1 MKKVLSL
8 IITFVMLVNLTGE
21 VFGQS
26 IPGFTSPK
34 GNYFPETEQ
43 AKTATNPLVLATEE
57 QRKEQEIV
65 STLGLN
71 PTEYKKAMEQYAKA
85 KKIDINTIDL
95 SASYQAYSKEI
106 LKYYND
112 YQAVIKIFNKK
123 TYLEVLT
130 EAKSF
135 IGEKGNIVSYQGKK
149 YNKVAIYHA
158 ALHNLATRTLSGYT
172 QNSTF
177 VFGSESNKEFNIKE
191 KVAVMDFIYRVISN
205 DGFYPKDQEALYKM
219 AKEVVREGKEYFKS
233 TKEHNDEAHDAKGVV
248 AAISV
253 LTALS
258 NTSAKKQE
266 SAQVIYAL
274 SKSVMRKDLGA
285 MGILSGSEALL
296 ALNTEDSLNK
306 LYTLLAEDL
315 YRGWGTE
322 LVMFVTETFS
332 IEELQQRLA
341 GFTSELNNGLGQ
353 YHNAIAR
360 RYVYVDPN
368 KNSYD
373 QKRLAES
380 RDETLAN
387 YSKVIYTDIF
397 EEIGKEIGRRT
408 KDPKVAKLASRFANK
423 YYSEL
428 NAAKQNTAEP
438 QKNASGFIT
447 AVNNK
452 TAILSR
458 ADSPLKRETKIHTS
472 LIVGILST
480 TKQKE
485 ENLTK
490 AARVIYNGNWWDIN
504 EITQRDKNNAAAK
517 YLNLQRK
524 PFNQRKQDMY
534 ALVIRTKNTAK
545 FVDVFAQA
553 AMLGQMVVSMPAMI
567 GRVSNWAKNISKWF
581 KVEAKPAGVAK
592 PVVAKPV
599 EVKPVVKSAPAKPVE
614 IKPVEAKPIEVK
626 PIEVK
631 PLEMPKVAPK
641 VVEPVKVPVFA
652 EPIKVPAAQV
662 AKVTPEVAQSQV
674 TAIAR
679 EVKYDILGKYYQRPA
694 AMSILPFGLSGI
706 SKRLSFFLTGRVYL
720 SETKIA
726 KVKAIVD
733 EAAKSL
739 IPEITEGKIPQ
750 AELRNSLLDRTF
762 AKIQES
768 ADFTAEEKADLFRG
782 REPVR
787 EVKPVEEG
795 DYVNS
800 EISDKSKIKPEKTNT
815 DIVKTEE
822 SVSKGAEVAADKAP
836 ANIKPEV
843 VARQKAKKHFKK
855 YRKAYREHNIEEAY
869 NNINEAIKYDPENAA
884 YYHERAMLEYY
895 NFENYMAG
903 MEDMKMAHKL
913 DPKNSRY
920 GYILEERWG
929 KELEAREAK
938 AKQEAKLAEEQKN
951 VESQDNSKSYSQK
964 VYDKLVEEGKISADV
979 KPEAVA
985 RQKAKKHFKKYRKAY
1000 REHNIEE
1007 AYNNINEAIK
1017 YDPENAAY

>member
-1 MKKVLSL
+1 MKQKISLLVAFIMLFNLS
-8 IITFVMLVNLTGE
+8 VG
-21 VFGQS
+21 VFAQS

-34 GNYFPETEQ
+34 GNYFPQLEQ

-71 PTEYKKAMEQYAKA
+71 PTEYKKAMERYAKA

-274 SKSVMRKDLGA
+274 SKSIMRKDLGA

-296 ALNTEDSLNK
+296 TLNTEDSLNK

-423 YYSEL
+423 SDT
-428 NAAKQNTAEP
+428 NM
-438 QKNASGFIT
+438 SC
-447 AVNNK
+447 AVN
-452 TAILSR
+452 
-458 ADSPLKRETKIHTS
+458 
-472 LIVGILST
+472 V
-480 TKQKE
+480 
-485 ENLTK
+485 
-490 AARVIYNGNWWDIN
+490 
-504 EITQRDKNNAAAK
+504 
-517 YLNLQRK
+517 
-524 PFNQRKQDMY
+524 
-534 ALVIRTKNTAK
+534 
-545 FVDVFAQA
+545 
-553 AMLGQMVVSMPAMI
+553 
-567 GRVSNWAKNISKWF
+567 
-581 KVEAKPAGVAK
+581 
-592 PVVAKPV
+592 
-599 EVKPVVKSAPAKPVE
+599 
-614 IKPVEAKPIEVK
+614 
-626 PIEVK
+626 
-631 PLEMPKVAPK
+631 
-641 VVEPVKVPVFA
+641 
-652 EPIKVPAAQV
+652 
-662 AKVTPEVAQSQV
+662 
-674 TAIAR
+674 
-679 EVKYDILGKYYQRPA
+679 
-694 AMSILPFGLSGI
+694 
-706 SKRLSFFLTGRVYL
+706 SKR
-720 SETKIA
+720 
-726 KVKAIVD
+726 
-733 EAAKSL
+733 
-739 IPEITEGKIPQ
+739 
-750 AELRNSLLDRTF
+750 
-762 AKIQES
+762 
-768 ADFTAEEKADLFRG
+768 
-782 REPVR
+782 
-787 EVKPVEEG
+787 
-795 DYVNS
+795 
-800 EISDKSKIKPEKTNT
+800 
-815 DIVKTEE
+815 
-822 SVSKGAEVAADKAP
+822 
-836 ANIKPEV
+836 
-843 VARQKAKKHFKK
+843 
-855 YRKAYREHNIEEAY
+855 
-869 NNINEAIKYDPENAA
+869 
-884 YYHERAMLEYY
+884 
-895 NFENYMAG
+895 
-903 MEDMKMAHKL
+903 
-913 DPKNSRY
+913 
-920 GYILEERWG
+920 
-929 KELEAREAK
+929 
-938 AKQEAKLAEEQKN
+938 
-951 VESQDNSKSYSQK
+951 
-964 VYDKLVEEGKISADV
+964 
-979 KPEAVA
+979 
-985 RQKAKKHFKKYRKAY
+985 
-1000 REHNIEE
+1000 
-1007 AYNNINEAIK
+1007 
-1017 YDPENAAY
+1017 